1 MLSKILDF
9 PVPFKPVIAL
19 NSGSNPNISV
29 RLPYD
34 LKPSTII
41 DLIYILE
48 TINCKYLRDFT
59 ASKNR

>member
-1 MLSKILDF
+1 MLSKILDL
-9 PVPFKPVIAL
+9 PVPFNPVIAL

-48 TINCKYLRDFT
+48 KIN
-59 ASKNR
+59 